1 MTLGTLKD
9 LYLGQ
14 LQDLRSANA
23 QALEVTEALATAA
36 TNAELKDALDAGVAG
51 IRNGMQT
58 VEDLVSA
65 HGADPAAVFC
75 QGMQGLVAE
84 ARAHAL
90 EEDIPDTDLRDLMII
105 AQYQRMLH
113 YAIAGYGSALVFA
126 RRLELVEEARTL
138 ETCLEKTRSGE
149 VRMSGLAAA

>member
-36 TNAELKDALDAGVAG
+36 TNPELKEALNAGIAG
-51 IRNGMQT
+51 IRDGMRA
-58 VEDLVSA
+58 VEDLVRA

-90 EEDIPDTDLRDLMII
+90 AEDIPDPDLRDLMII
-105 AQYQRMLH
+105 TQYQRMTH
-113 YAIAGYGSALVFA
+113 YALAGYGSALVFA
-126 RRLELVEEARTL
+126 RRLGLAEEAQTL
-138 ETCLEKTRSGE
+138 ETCLERTRGGE
-149 VRMSGLAAA
+149 ARMSGLAAG

>member
-23 QALEVTEALATAA
+23 QALEMTEALATAA
-36 TNAELKDALDAGVAG
+36 TNTELKEALDAGVAG
-51 IRNGMQT
+51 IRDGMGT
-58 VEDLVSA
+58 VEDLVRA

-75 QGMQGLVAE
+75 HGMQGLVTE

-90 EEDIPDTDLRDLMII
+90 EEDIPDPDLRDLMII
-105 AQYQRMLH
+105 TQYQRMTH
-113 YAIAGYGSALVFA
+113 YAIAGYGSALVLA
-126 RRLELVEEARTL
+126 RRLELVDEARTL
-138 ETCLEKTRSGE
+138 ETCLEETRGGD
-149 VRMSGLAAA
+149 VRMSAIAAA

>member
-36 TNAELKDALDAGVAG
+36 TNAELKDALNAGVAG
-51 IRNGMQT
+51 IRDGMQA
-58 VEDLVSA
+58 VEDLVRA
-65 HGADPAAVFC
+65 HGADPAAAFC

-105 AQYQRMLH
+105 TQYQRMTH

-126 RRLELVEEARTL
+126 RRLELVEDARTL
-138 ETCLEKTRSGE
+138 ETCLEQTRSGD
-149 VRMSGLAAA
+149 VRMSGIAAA